1 MDLNQLIVILAT
13 AIATSTPL
21 VFGAVGET
29 IAERSGVINLSAE
42 GTVLLSAMGGF
53 AMALATGSVILGFAG
68 GAAIGAIVALIVAF
82 GAITLKQSQIAIGF
96 VLALLCADLS
106 SYLGNPIAL
115 VPGPHVPSFPL
126 PLLADI
132 PVIGPLFFQSDL
144 LVYASYVLVG
154 ATWFYFYR
162 MRGGLLLRSVG
173 DQPSAAFARGN
184 NVVRLR
190 YAYVLIG
197 GALMGIAGAAFSLD
211 FKAGVEPS
219 PYGRIWLD
227 HPGDRDLRRVE
238 SVARGGGRL
247 PVRHPAVDGQRRPE
261 RDPHLPT
268 QIFNVAPFVLM
279 ILVLMLTSGNL
290 LDRLLIWLPADLRRR
305 VVRTVHAPPPAALG
319 QPFEQD

>member
-173 DQPSAAFARGN
+173 EQPSAAFARGN

-211 FKAGVEPS
+211 FKAGWS
-219 PYGRIWLD
+219 HRHTAGYGWIILAIVIFGGWN
-227 HPGDRDLRRVE
+227 PLRAAVGAYLFGILQSMA
-238 SVARGGGRL
+238 SVAQSAI
-247 PVRHPAVDGQRRPE
+247 PTV
-261 RDPHLPT
+261 PT